1 MALTRGRSRRRSS
14 NSCVKNQEPR
24 AAQVLIMPCTDLLAS
39 PSEGAYFGF
48 MAILVAI
55 ERTGDLFRC
64 FYVSADNQ
72 PHAERLLRA
81 AFPEVG
87 DIPWHPMPENV
98 GLALHLR
105 PNEVMEWQIG
115 RRIVVDSLTDPLGED
130 DQG

>member
-1 MALTRGRSRRRSS
+1 
-14 NSCVKNQEPR
+14 
-24 AAQVLIMPCTDLLAS
+24 
-39 PSEGAYFGF
+39 

-55 ERTGDLFRC
+55 ERTEDLFRC

-72 PHAERLLRA
+72 LHAERLLRE

-87 DIPWHPMPENV
+87 DIQWHLMPENV
-98 GLALHLR
+98 GRALHLR

-115 RRIVVDSLTDPLGED
+115 RRIVVDLLTDPGED